1 VSLPWLSVR
10 RSLMESIIYDVNRGL
25 GMEYIRVVY
34 LRYTQSPV
42 QFRHVQPRT
51 RCRMVRLERVFS
63 G

>member
-1 VSLPWLSVR
+1 
-10 RSLMESIIYDVNRGL
+10 MESIIYDVNRGL